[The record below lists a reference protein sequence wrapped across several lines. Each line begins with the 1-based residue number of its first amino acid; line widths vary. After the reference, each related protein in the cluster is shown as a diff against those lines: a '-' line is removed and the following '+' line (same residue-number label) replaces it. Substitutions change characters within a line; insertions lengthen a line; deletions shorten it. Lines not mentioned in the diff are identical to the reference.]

1 MNEIFVGSVIEH
13 SFTVKVARD
22 NGYTASFPSR
32 STVLTNTRQ
41 RSGVNLPNYKEL
53 INTGKNATTK
63 FSASRTTAVFHPGSF
78 DIKWTYNSPAYMKQF
93 TRYWSDGGINASWP
107 RFDSAVPVV
116 SSNTDALALSRF
128 YGAIRNQHSEF
139 QGLIFLGE
147 LHETIKML
155 RNPLQSLRERILQ
168 YMEELER
175 RLAGVP
181 KRGTASIYRKRLRDV
196 AAETWLEYSFGMVPL
211 VSDIRGVIMALKR
224 IGERNLRKKVS
235 GTAREGYTN
244 TSTTVVFDDSGA
256 CRFQSILT
264 NTVEIS
270 VRYIGVYD
278 PALDSP
284 RNQIQSLLGFRLE
297 DIPSAAWEL
306 MPWSFLLDY
315 FVNIGKLIEAY
326 TTNTSAVLWS
336 AKTVRTEKSVIR
348 TVQTDWAFAVGWK
361 VNSGLS
367 AYQLGFKHTPE
378 IKGFVRKTVER
389 DAFSITPPPLT
400 LTMPTSIS
408 KWVNM
413 AALAVQGKHLSSR
426 FPMLR

>member
-1 MNEIFVGSVIEH
+1 MNEVFVGSIIQH
-13 SFTVKVARD
+13 SFTIEITD
-22 NGYTASFPSR
+22 NNGYNVKYPFIGTA
-32 STVLTNTRQ
+32 LTGTR
-41 RSGVNLPNYKEL
+41 RRTGVNLPNYKEI

-63 FSASRTTAVFHPGSF
+63 FSASRTEAVFHPGSY
-78 DIKWTYNSPAYMKQF
+78 DIKWTLNDPAYLKQF
-93 TRYWSDGGINASWP
+93 TRYRSDGGIIAAWP
-107 RFDSAVPVV
+107 GFNSVTPVV
-116 SSNTDALALSRF
+116 SNATDALALSR
-128 YGAIRNQHSEF
+128 YYAAIQKQHSEF

-155 RNPLQSLRERILQ
+155 RNPLFSLRNRISQ

-181 KRGTASIYRKRLRDV
+181 KRGTASMYRKRLRDV
-196 AAETWLEYSFGMVPL
+196 AAETWLEYSFGMIPL
-211 VSDIRGVIMALKR
+211 VSDIRSVITALKR
-224 IGERNLRKKVS
+224 IGERNFRKRIS
-235 GTAREGYTN
+235 GTAREGDIN
-244 TSTTVVFDDSGA
+244 TSTNIIFDDSGA
-256 CRFQSILT
+256 FKFQSILT
-264 NTVEIS
+264 NTVENS

-315 FVNIGKLIEAY
+315 FVNIGDLIEAY

-336 AKTVRTEKSVIR
+336 AKTVRTEKSTIR
-348 TVQTDWAFAVGWK
+348 TVQTDFALAAGWK

-367 AYQLGFKHTPE
+367 VYRLGFKHTPE

-389 DAFSITPPPLT
+389 DAFNITPPPLT

-413 AALAVQGKHLSSR
+413 AALAVQRKHLSSR